1 MTDPRSLGIVV
12 ALVGAIG
19 TAVAAL
25 ADPLGIGTEGVFG
38 WLQITGT
45 ILGAAVTLLGL
56 AIAMEWVPWF
66 VRPDRTAAGG
76 ATSSPQTTVVSGRK
90 TERPTS

>member
-1 MTDPRSLGIVV
+1 MTDPRPLGIGL
-12 ALVGAIG
+12 ALLGALG

-25 ADPLGIGTEGVFG
+25 ADPLGIGEGNVFG

-56 AIAMEWVPWF
+56 VIAMEWVPWLA
-66 VRPDRTAAGG
+66 RTDRAAGG
-76 ATSSPQTTVVSGRK
+76 AASSPQTTVVTGEK
-90 TERPTS
+90 TQPPTT